1 MGAPRPRP
9 ARPDRHLTETTILEN
24 GNQQPAAIPAT
35 DTSPAPAAPEHAGTL
50 PATAQTQQVAPAPDA
65 AVAAP
70 DVQRLR
76 PHEFASPPPV
86 WTEPPKKGKR
96 INWIFLL
103 TVVLPTTIAI
113 LYYGLIASDVYISE
127 SRFVVRSP
135 QRQAQTGLSALLQ
148 GSGFSR
154 SQDDTYSVHD
164 FVLSRDALTELD
176 QKLAVRKGYTSP
188 DADFINRFPGLDWDD
203 SFEAFHRYYRKHVS
217 IDYDTA
223 SSITTLQVR
232 AFTADASKQIND
244 LLLKMGERLVNNLND
259 RSRQDLIKTAEQE
272 VATAEEKIKS
282 AAAALAGFRN
292 TQTVFDPDRQS
303 ALQLQGVAKLQEE
316 LLSTQAQLDQIKRVS
331 PSNPQVASLTSRVE
345 NLRKAISAETSK
357 VAGADGSLTSKSAA
371 YERLALDKLF
381 AEKQLAAALT
391 SLESARSE
399 ALRKQLYL
407 ERLVQPNLP
416 DKAME
421 PKRIRSILMVFVL
434 GLVAWGVV
442 SLLVASIKE
451 HTD

>member
-1 MGAPRPRP
+1 MDEENRNKETSEPKRPP
-9 ARPDRHLTETTILEN
+9 GSQDVGKSSTASTSLNDDMTATANNEN
-24 GNQQPAAIPAT
+24 
-35 DTSPAPAAPEHAGTL
+35 L
-50 PATAQTQQVAPAPDA
+50 PATGSASP
-65 AVAAP
+65 VAATP
-70 DVQRLR
+70 ETAITAPEFQRLR

-86 WTEPPKKGKR
+86 WTEPPKRKR
-96 INWIFLL
+96 INWIFIL

-113 LYYGLIASDVYISE
+113 IYYGLIASDVFISE

-135 QRQAQTGLSALLQ
+135 QRQVQSGLSALLQ
-148 GSGFSR
+148 GSGFAR

-176 QKLAVRKGYTSP
+176 QKLAVKKSYTNL
-188 DADFINRFPGLDWDD
+188 DNDFINRFPGLDWDD
-203 SFEAFHRYYRKHVS
+203 SFEAFHRYYRKQVS

-223 SSITTLQVR
+223 SSITTLRVR
-232 AFTADASKQIND
+232 AFTADASKQVND

-272 VATAEEKIKS
+272 VQTAEEKIKS
-282 AAAALAGFRN
+282 AATALAGYRN
-292 TQTVFDPDRQS
+292 TQTVFDPDKQS

-316 LLSTQAQLDQIKRVS
+316 LLTTHAQLDQIKRVS
-331 PSNPQVASLTSRVE
+331 PNNPQVASLTSRVD
-345 NLRKAISAETSK
+345 NLKKSIAEETAK
-357 VAGADGSLTSKSAA
+357 VAGASGSFTSKSAA
-371 YERLALDKLF
+371 FERFALDKMF
-381 AEKQLAAALT
+381 AEKQLAAAMT
-391 SLESARSE
+391 SLEMARSE
-399 ALRKQLYL
+399 AQRKQLYL

-416 DKAME
+416 DKAVE
-421 PKRIRSILMVFVL
+421 PRRIRSVLMVFAL